1 MTPKEIEVVQRSFA
15 KVAPIADTAAKLFY
29 ERLFELDPSLRPLF
43 KTDMD
48 EQGHR
53 LMTMIA
59 AAVEGLGN
67 LETLVPVVQ
76 ELGRRH
82 VGYGVK
88 PKHYDIVGQALLETL
103 EKGLGP
109 EFTPEVKAAWTS
121 AYTVLSGTM
130 IDAAA

>member
-82 VGYGVK
+82 VGYGVE

-121 AYTVLSGTM
+121 AYTILSGTM